1 MTVCNTF
8 YTCLSDLS
16 RALTHLRIESHC
28 TILIADGE
36 IVREFVFAKLYW
48 MAQYT
53 KHSMQLYVAD
63 VDVLL

>member
-1 MTVCNTF
+1 MTVCDTF

-16 RALTHLRIESHC
+16 RTRTRLCIESHC
-28 TILIADGE
+28 TILIAGLE
-36 IVREFVFAKLYW
+36 IVCEFVFAKLYW

-53 KHSMQLYVAD
+53 KHSMQLYAAD